1 MTATSATK
9 AAASA
14 ASSIFGS
21 RTASAEKP
29 AATETDTFPI
39 PLRDG
44 FVVKLELPRN
54 FKRTDADK
62 ISRVLM
68 ALSDEEAGPAPPIP
82 FTRT

>member
-14 ASSIFGS
+14 ASSLFGS
-21 RTASAEKP
+21 RSSVDKVP
-29 AATETDTFPI
+29 PTETDTFPI

-54 FKRTDADK
+54 FKRADADK

-68 ALSDEEAGPAPPIP
+68 ALSDEEAGPAAPIP
-82 FTRT
+82 FNRT